1 MAFRGLD
8 MGHRSHPLNMLQ
20 LKYVYSHYAS
30 LF

>member
-1 MAFRGLD
+1 MVFRGLD

-20 LKYVYSHYAS
+20 LKYVYSNHAI